1 MMITTTEQVHLAAT
15 DRSPAVTLISC
26 AELNRLRRIEAAAE
40 RLHCHAHGPHG
51 PALQAAIEA
60 VESAV
65 MQHPR

>member
-1 MMITTTEQVHLAAT
+1 MTTTAEQVHLAAT
-15 DRSPAVTLISC
+15 DRYSAVTLSNC
-26 AELNRLRRIEAAAE
+26 AELQRLRRIEAAAE
-40 RLHCHAHGPHG
+40 QLHCHAHGPHG